1 MILHAMTGN
10 KVEIEI
16 KARID
21 SIGAME
27 DRIKKAGGTFKC
39 NLVHEDYYF
48 DRPPKLG
55 SFASTDEALR
65 LRLSRDETNGIEKQF
80 ITYKGKKL
88 DGETKTREE
97 IEVPVGD
104 IDAMR
109 RLLVALGYVEAI
121 VVRKVR
127 KLFEAGDIEVLLD
140 KVEHLDTPFIEVE
153 IIGKREDVPRI
164 TERLFAYLEQLGIP
178 RDRSE
183 RKSYL
188 ELIMAAL
195 ASRPR

>member
-1 MILHAMTGN
+1 MVHHAMTGN
-10 KVEIEI
+10 DVEIEI

-21 SIGAME
+21 SIEATE
-27 DRIKKAGGTFKC
+27 ARITREGGVFKC

-55 SFASTDEALR
+55 SFAGTDEALR
-65 LRLSRDETNGIEKQF
+65 LRRSRDETNGIEKQF

-104 IDAMR
+104 VDAMR
-109 RLLVALGYVEAI
+109 RLLLALGFVEAI
-121 VVRKVR
+121 VVKKKR
-127 KLFEAGDIEVLLD
+127 KLFTAGDIEVLLD
-140 KVEHLDTPFIEVE
+140 EVEYLETPFIEVE
-153 IIGKREDVPRI
+153 IIGKREDVPTI
-164 TERLFAYLEQLGIP
+164 TTHLFAFLERLGIP

-188 ELIMAAL
+188 ELVMESL
-195 ASRPR
+195 ASRHP